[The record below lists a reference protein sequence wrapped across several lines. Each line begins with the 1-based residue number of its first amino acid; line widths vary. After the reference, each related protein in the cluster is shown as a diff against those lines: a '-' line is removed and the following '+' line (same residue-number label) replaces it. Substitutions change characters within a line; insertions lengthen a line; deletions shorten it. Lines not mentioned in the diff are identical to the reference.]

1 MWGKRKNLN
10 TAQTIIPV
18 FALGVGVLI
27 GYLIFHKKEH
37 QATFTTPPAVNVE
50 NSFTHINPLSGCMDI
65 CGKEFI
71 MRELHWFRHDLD
83 TYIEKIKAKQSDI
96 HVSYYFRDLT
106 NGMWIG
112 INEKDEFSP
121 ASLLKLPIMIAAYK
135 EAEKDIGV
143 LGVKILYNAK
153 EFSGVSEEAGV
164 KKIDG
169 EYYSIEEL
177 INQMVDYSDNA
188 AALIL
193 MKYFGEDKVAAV
205 EKAFNISIPPN
216 ATNTTNFVRIKD
228 YASIFR
234 ILFNAS
240 YLNKAMSE
248 RALTLLSHASYK
260 NGIRAGIPD
269 SIEVAHKY
277 GVRDVHDASG
287 KLVEGYQLHHF
298 GIVYY
303 PGKPFLIGIMTRG
316 GTKEQKEQLVRDL
329 TAITFKNIDRQI
341 KTSDTVLSIENH

>member
-1 MWGKRKNLN
+1 MGGKKEKLN
-10 TAQTIIPV
+10 ITSVFIPV
-18 FALGVGVLI
+18 IALAVGVLI

-37 QATFTTPPAVNVE
+37 LATYSAPPASRPE
-50 NSFTHINPLSGCMDI
+50 NSFTHINPLSGCMDF

-83 TYIEKIKAKQSDI
+83 AYIEKVKAKQPDI

-135 EAEKDIGV
+135 EAEKDASV

-153 EFSGVSEEAGV
+153 DFEGVSEEAGF
-164 KKIDG
+164 KKVNG
-169 EYYSIEEL
+169 QYYSIEEL
-177 INQMVDYSDNA
+177 IGQMVDYSDNA

-205 EKAFNISIPPN
+205 EKAFNLTIPKN

-234 ILFNAS
+234 ILFNSS
-240 YLNKAMSE
+240 YLNKEMSE
-248 RALTLLSHASYK
+248 RALTLLSHSLYK

-269 SIEVAHKY
+269 SIDVAHKY
-277 GVRDVHDASG
+277 GIRDVHDASG
-287 KLVEGYQLHHF
+287 VIREGYQLHHF

-303 PGKPFLIGIMTRG
+303 PGKPFLIGVMTRG
-316 GTKEQKEQLVRDL
+316 GTKEIKEQLVRDL
-329 TAITFKNIDRQI
+329 TAITFKNIDRQL
-341 KTSDTVLSIENH
+341 KTPDTVIAIEKH